1 MKNLKL
7 NFRLFFSEKKPEVLP
22 LNFLFC
28 VRCFNVLIAYLDQDE
43 AVLVDVLDCSAAVDL
58 IRAWL
63 IYFHR
68 YNVVYL

>member
-28 VRCFNVLIAYLDQDE
+28 VRCFNIPVVDLDQYE
-43 AVLVDVLDCSAAVDL
+43 AVLVDVLDCSAAVDF

-63 IYFHR
+63 IYLHR
-68 YNVVYL
+68 YKVVYL